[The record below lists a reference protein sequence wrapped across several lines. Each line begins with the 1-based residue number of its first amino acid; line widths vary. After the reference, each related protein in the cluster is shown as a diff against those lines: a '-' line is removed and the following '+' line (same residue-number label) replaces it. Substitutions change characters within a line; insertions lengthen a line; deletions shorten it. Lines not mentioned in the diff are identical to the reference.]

1 MQRARPVALQLRY
14 CLTTSLFAT
23 KQAGQIL
30 DRAKLKL
37 AGRKKVVAE
46 AKQRRAQMPACGA
59 GIWGHIPSA
68 EECES
73 KCDPYKLIDSKFITC
88 FLYLCLSCLLS
99 NCLLGCVG

>member
-1 MQRARPVALQLRY
+1 M
-14 CLTTSLFAT
+14 F
-23 KQAGQIL
+23 

-73 KCDPYKLIDSKFITC
+73 KCDL
-88 FLYLCLSCLLS
+88 
-99 NCLLGCVG
+99 